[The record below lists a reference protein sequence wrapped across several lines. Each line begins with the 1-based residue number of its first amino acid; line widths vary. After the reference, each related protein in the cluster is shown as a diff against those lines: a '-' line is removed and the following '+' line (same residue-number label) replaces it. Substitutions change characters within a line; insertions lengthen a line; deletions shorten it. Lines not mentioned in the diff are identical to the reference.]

1 MPEINQHAS
10 SALSEI
16 TTQPAAILASD
27 PVQETVPDN
36 LIAVLP
42 LGAHEQHGPH
52 LPFETDTIIAD
63 GIAARLA
70 DNLPEHITARFLTTE
85 PVGYSVEHM
94 DVEGS
99 RTLAFSEAVN
109 RWVGIGENL
118 CAANIRKLVILNAH
132 GGNSPLATI
141 VATELRARLGMLA
154 VATHWTRFGIPEELI
169 SPEQK
174 HLDIHAGYIETSVM
188 LALAPELVHMDKAQ
202 NFTNV
207 QGQLIEDYQYL
218 RAYGPHAFGWMMSD
232 LNKQGAAGN
241 ALRANAQDGEKI
253 IAHAVKGLTGLM
265 EDVHRFDI
273 SAFGEAP
280 TL

>member
-10 SALSEI
+10 SALSEKSAQ
-16 TTQPAAILASD
+16 TAAILTSE

-99 RTLAFSEAVN
+99 RSLAFSEAVN
-109 RWVGIGENL
+109 RWIGIGENL

-202 NFTNV
+202 NFTNE
-207 QGQLIEDYQYL
+207 QAILIDNYQYL

-241 ALRANAQDGEKI
+241 ALRANAQDGEKM

>member
-10 SALSEI
+10 SALSET
-16 TTQPAAILASD
+16 TTQIKASLAAELL
-27 PVQETVPDN
+27 QETVPDN

-63 GIAARLA
+63 GIASRLA
-70 DNLPEHITARFLTTE
+70 ANLPNHITARFLTTE
-85 PVGYSVEHM
+85 PVGYSIEHM
-94 DVEGS
+94 DVEGT

-109 RWVGIGENL
+109 RWIGIGENL

-154 VATHWTRFGIPEELI
+154 VATHWTRFGIPEDLI
-169 SPEQK
+169 SAEQK

-202 NFTNV
+202 NFINE
-207 QGQLIEDYQYL
+207 QKNFIEEFQYL

-241 ALRANAQDGEKI
+241 ALRANAEDGEKM
-253 IAHAVKGLTGLM
+253 IAHAVKGLSGLM

-273 SAFGEAP
+273 SVFGETP
-280 TL
+280 PL

>member
-1 MPEINQHAS
+1 MPEINQHVN
-10 SALSEI
+10 SAL
-16 TTQPAAILASD
+16 QPLQDMI
-27 PVQETVPDN
+27 PDN
-36 LIAVLP
+36 VIAVLP

-52 LPFETDTIIAD
+52 LPFETDTIIAE
-63 GIAARLA
+63 GIAARLSEA
-70 DNLPEHITARFLTTE
+70 LPEHINARFLTTE
-85 PVGYSVEHM
+85 PVGYSIEHM
-94 DVEGS
+94 DVEGT

-109 RWVGIGENL
+109 RWIGIGENL

-154 VATHWTRFGIPEELI
+154 VATHWTRFGIAEELI
-169 SPEQK
+169 SADEK

-188 LALAPELVHMDKAQ
+188 LALAPEQVQMDKAQ
-202 NFTNV
+202 NFHNA
-207 QGQLIEDYQYL
+207 QQDFISNNQYL

-241 ALRANAQDGEKI
+241 ALRANAADGEKM
-253 IAHAVKGLTGLM
+253 IAHAVQGLTGLM

-273 SAFGEAP
+273 SAFDAP
-280 TL
+280 VLL

>member
-1 MPEINQHAS
+1 MPEIAQHTN
-10 SALSEI
+10 SALSE
-16 TTQPAAILASD
+16 TNTQPASLLAGEA
-27 PVQETVPDN
+27 VQEPVPEN

-70 DNLPEHITARFLTTE
+70 DALPEHITARFLTTE

-169 SPEQK
+169 NPEQK

-280 TL
+280 AF